1 MVRVKEQGRKVY
13 EMEKAVRKTRLECV
27 AHKIND
33 FPLFPFFFFN
43 IS

>member
-1 MVRVKEQGRKVY
+1 MVRAKEQGWKVY
-13 EMEKAVRKTRLECV
+13 EMEEAVRKTRLEYV

-33 FPLFPFFFFN
+33 FHFLLFFSN